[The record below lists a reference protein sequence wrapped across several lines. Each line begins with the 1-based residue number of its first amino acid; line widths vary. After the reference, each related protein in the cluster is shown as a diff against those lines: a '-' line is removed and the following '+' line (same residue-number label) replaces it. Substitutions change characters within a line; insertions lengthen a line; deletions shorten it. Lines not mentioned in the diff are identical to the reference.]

1 MIWRRKESS
10 RLSSFEMKQGFFD
23 LYRDLEILALTNL
36 SKSSD
41 SAGVLA
47 SLISAAME
55 ASWGNLDMLDMH
67 DLRQWL
73 VELRSAQ

>member
-1 MIWRRKESS
+1 
-10 RLSSFEMKQGFFD
+10 MKQGFLD
-23 LYRDLEILALTNL
+23 LYRDFTILALTNL

-55 ASWGNLDMLDMH
+55 ASWENFDMSVIH
-67 DLRQWL
+67 DLMQWL
-73 VELRSAQ
+73 AALHNA